1 MQNIMSYPVYKAH
14 IVPYWDG
21 EKFADVSEV
30 TKEDIERW
38 QKVLEK
44 MKEFLKKSCE
54 FAKDLSGVQ
63 KLEMIGDLITL
74 FFKNPL
80 LREPLEEVIP
90 SALSCY
96 LSWRLMPSQL
106 KEVNM
111 DFVSFAKQIYD
122 GKRIFEGLP
131 ILQEVEKIREDIE
144 KCWFTFPADTRPV
157 FNTSSLI
164 VHLITTSALAWALAT
179 ERRQNFA
186 RKDVATIRL
195 ASLLHDVGK
204 PFNPKDH
211 VNVSVEETRKLL
223 SGLLD
228 PQEVDEI
235 CKIVKDHHIGETPE
249 GKLIREADHLSS
261 AADRLSRLW
270 LKFLGEKI
278 KEKLQIS
285 EEKFWNDKEKWEFWE
300 EIHEKDRNIIREL
313 SEEFVRKVR
322 EETQMFLKPLPEEQE
337 ASSEREAEIKVMRID
352 FGGIQK
358 FIRTATELRT
368 VGAASFAID
377 VAVMAHLPAF
387 LQYYLEKM
395 EDVWIPSEAFVYASG
410 GNLLLFLPPR
420 LAEAVTQLLDD
431 FEKNSQEFDVPVR
444 KAAATFKISYST
456 LLAELEKEMAREK
469 LRVKEEAKVKVL
481 ADLCRACYL
490 RAPANGE
497 EMCDVCKALD
507 ELGSKFHFKQR
518 WEWLGAKNFFGEWEK
533 MNTYL
538 MQIIAGHNQKEIE
551 EGIGKRNEGGIR
563 ERNYAVVKAD
573 GNYMGAFF
581 ATAISP
587 TDACERSARVD
598 LALKKSFEQS
608 LRELEQ
614 VDPEAGTIVKLG
626 LLYMGGDD
634 MLLLCPSWIAPIFAM
649 RMSQRF
655 MNYIGRSR
663 GLSVGVAAGPAK
675 APVWA
680 LLEAADELEREA
692 KARLRNELNN
702 QLKKR
707 EGLEVLSFSSIC
719 LDIAETTLTNV
730 AVKTRRAELESKRIT
745 SQPFLITGNRSK
757 FQMILEKLAGSP
769 APQDWYGWA
778 RKVSRPDS
786 EKDSEEKKFAKKI
799 RQILRE
805 AWMKAESLFEK
816 PYEFPELVIEVSKV
830 YLLRQQER
838 LQREDRVWD
847 VIFSILPKEWGE
859 PAPYGDVELVIKMLG
874 GGMI

>member
-1 MQNIMSYPVYKAH
+1 MQNIISYPVYKAH
-14 IVPYWDG
+14 ILPYWDG
-21 EKFADVSEV
+21 EKSADVREV

-44 MKEFLKKSCE
+44 MKEFLEKSCE
-54 FAKDLSGVQ
+54 FAKDLSGAQ

-74 FFKNPL
+74 FFKTPL

-90 SALSCY
+90 STLSCY
-96 LSWRLMPSQL
+96 FSWRLMPSQL

-122 GKRIFEGLP
+122 SKRIFEGLQ

-144 KCWFTFPADTRPV
+144 KCWFTLPADTRPV

-164 VHLITTSALAWALAT
+164 VHFITTSALAWALAT
-179 ERRQNFA
+179 ERGQDFTRRA
-186 RKDVATIRL
+186 VATIRL

-228 PQEVDEI
+228 PQEIDEI
-235 CKIVKDHHIGETPE
+235 CKIVKDHHRGETPE
-249 GKLIREADHLSS
+249 GKLIKEADHLSS

-285 EEKFWNDKEKWEFWE
+285 EEEFWYGKEEWEFWE
-300 EIHEKDRNIIREL
+300 KIHEKDRNIIKEL

-337 ASSEREAEIKVMRID
+337 VPSERGAEIKVMRID

-358 FIRTATELRT
+358 FIRTATELKT

-377 VAVMAHLPAF
+377 AAVMAHLPAF
-387 LQYYLEKM
+387 LQYHLEKM
-395 EDVWIPSEAFVYASG
+395 KDIWLPSEAFIYAAG
-410 GNLLLFLPPR
+410 GNLLLFLPSR
-420 LAEAVTQLLDD
+420 LIEAVTQLLDD
-431 FEKNSQEFDVPVR
+431 FEKNSREFDVPVR
-444 KAAATFKISYST
+444 KAAATFKVSYSA
-456 LLAELEKEMAREK
+456 LLADLEKEMAREK
-469 LRVKEEAKVKVL
+469 LHVKKEAKVKVL
-481 ADLCRACYL
+481 ANICRTCYL

-507 ELGSKFHFKQR
+507 ELGRKFHFKQR
-518 WEWLGAKNFFGEWEK
+518 WERLGAKNVFGDWEK
-533 MNTYL
+533 MNAYL
-538 MQIIAGHNQKEIE
+538 MEIIAGHNQKEIE
-551 EGIGKRNEGGIR
+551 EGTRK
-563 ERNYAVVKAD
+563 RNYAVVKAD
-573 GNYMGAFF
+573 GNYMGALF
-581 ATAISP
+581 ATVISP

-614 VDPEAGTIVKLG
+614 VDHEAGTTVKLG

-634 MLLLCPSWIAPIFAM
+634 MLLLCPSWVAPIFAT
-649 RMSQRF
+649 RMSQMF
-655 MNYIGRSR
+655 MNYIGRGR
-663 GLSVGVAAGPAK
+663 GLSVSVAAGPAK

-707 EGLEVLSFSSIC
+707 EDLEALSFSSIC

-745 SQPFLITGNRSK
+745 CQPFLIKGNWSK
-757 FQMILEKLAGSP
+757 FQMILEKLAGSA
-769 APQDWYGWA
+769 APQDWYRWA
-778 RKVSRPDS
+778 HTVSRTQ
-786 EKDSEEKKFAKKI
+786 DSEEKMFAKKI
-799 RQILRE
+799 RQTLRE
-805 AWMKAESLFEK
+805 AWVKAESLFEK
-816 PYEFPELVIEVSKV
+816 PYEFPELVVEVSKV
-830 YLLRQQER
+830 YLLRQKER
-838 LQREDRVWD
+838 VQRVDKVWD
-847 VIFSILPKEWGE
+847 VIFSIFPKEWGE
-859 PAPYGDVELVIKMLG
+859 PVPYGDVELMIKMLG